1 MTRDLTSY
9 TPCRFSSS
17 MSNSQLKCP
26 THVQLDTRERHLPV
40 LIPGGRFEELPG
52 VAHNLWVTDRAVTPR
67 QIREVLKSAQGST
80 SCGNAASNLANQP

>member
-52 VAHNLWVTDRAVTPR
+52 SP
-67 QIREVLKSAQGST
+67 II
-80 SCGNAASNLANQP
+80 CG